1 MDVLTI
7 TVCPQGIEETRRV
20 LEALLEAL
28 VVTNVL
34 YFERLPGGPCC
45 PECASVKYA
54 PPSETDAKSPGEHF
68 ESAERLIVNGEGAC
82 GSIAAMVAARKRV
95 DGVHARVKLVPTSSI
110 DRRYHAV
117 VELPDGT
124 IEDPTQELPR
134 AVSVGA
140 PGPVRFPSCGCGGGH

>member
-1 MDVLTI
+1 MDVISI

-20 LEALLEAL
+20 LEAMLEA
-28 VVTNVL
+28 VVVANEL
-34 YFERLPGGPCC
+34 YFRRLPAGPCC

-54 PPSETDAKSPGEHF
+54 PPSEKEASSPGEHF
-68 ESAERLIVNGEGAC
+68 ESAERLVVVGEGAC

-95 DGVHARVKLVPTSSI
+95 DGVNARVKLVPTSST

-124 IEDPTQELPR
+124 VEDPTEKLPR

-140 PGPVRFPSCGCGGGH
+140 RPATFPSCGCGGL